1 MNSNFNPNGQFNGWG
16 QQIPPNY
23 MGYQMPVGYNPF
35 NNEYFRQ
42 QEEKKNDTKILKTIG
57 MVCGI
62 SIIAYFVLS
71 LLSGVVVA
79 LLSTLSHNMNALY
92 EEGVALWAFSSIAT
106 VIFIGGPF
114 LASYI
119 YLKNKKMT
127 GVLPLGTTYNKKA
140 SIYLVIAFL
149 PLTLVSSFVINFIS
163 ILIQSLM
170 GIEFSS
176 GMEEMSINGVGEF
189 LLMTLFVAVIPA
201 ILEEVAIRGILL
213 QPLRRYGDWFA
224 IIVSSIIFS
233 LLHGNMV
240 QIPYTVLAGVY
251 FGYVAVATGS
261 IWPSIIM
268 HFLNNFYSV
277 LVTAFDSN
285 LSVGLANVLTLG
297 TLGLMVIAGVFAFIK
312 YKSMNYKVTLAKGVK
327 TLKTGEKAKTVF
339 LNIPMIIAIL
349 FMLMATLTSI
359 SEA

>member
-23 MGYQMPVGYNPF
+23 MGYQTPYGYNPF
-35 NNEYFRQ
+35 NSEYFRQ

-57 MVCGI
+57 TVCGI

-71 LLSGVVVA
+71 LLSGIVVA
-79 LLSTLSHNMNALY
+79 LLSSFSHIMNDLY
-92 EEGVALWAFSSIAT
+92 EEGIALWAFSSIST

-140 SIYLVIAFL
+140 SVYLVVAFL
-149 PLTLVSSFVINFIS
+149 PLTLVSSFVINFVS
-163 ILIQSLM
+163 ILIQALM
-170 GIEFSS
+170 GVEFSS
-176 GMEEMSINGVGEF
+176 GMENMSINGVGEF
-189 LLMTLFVAVIPA
+189 LLMTLFIAVIPA
-201 ILEEVAIRGILL
+201 ILEEVAIRGILM

-224 IIVSSIIFS
+224 IIVSSVIFS

-240 QIPYTVLAGVY
+240 QIPYTVLAGAY
-251 FGYVAVATGS
+251 FGYVAIATGS
-261 IWPSIIM
+261 IWPSIIL
-268 HFLNNFYSV
+268 HFFNNFYSV
-277 LVTAFDSN
+277 LVTVFDSN
-285 LSVGLANVLTLG
+285 LSVGMANVMTIASLG
-297 TLGLMVIAGVFAFIK
+297 IMVGLGIFAFIK
-312 YKSMNYKVTLAKGVK
+312 YKSMNYKVTMAKGVK
-327 TLKTGEKAKTVF
+327 TLKAGEKAKVVF
-339 LNIPMIIAIL
+339 LNPAMIIAIL
-349 FMLMATLTSI
+349 FMLFATLTSI

>member
-1 MNSNFNPNGQFNGWG
+1 MNSNFNPNGQFYGWG
-16 QQIPPNY
+16 QQIPPSY
-23 MGYQMPVGYNPF
+23 AGYQAPYSYNPF

-57 MVCGI
+57 MVCGF

-71 LLSGVVVA
+71 LLSGVVIA
-79 LLSTLSHNMNALY
+79 LLSTIAPNMESLY
-92 EEGVALWAFSSIAT
+92 EEGAGLWAFSSIAT
-106 VIFIGGPF
+106 VLFIGGPF
-114 LASYI
+114 LVSYI

-140 SIYLVIAFL
+140 ATYLVMAFL

-163 ILIQSLM
+163 ILVQSLM
-170 GIEFSS
+170 GVDFSS
-176 GMEEMSINGVGEF
+176 GMEDMSITGVSEF

-201 ILEEVAIRGILL
+201 ILEEVAIRGVLL

-224 IIVSSIIFS
+224 IIVSAIIFS

-240 QIPYTVLAGVY
+240 QIPYTVVAGIY

-268 HFLNNFYSV
+268 HFFNNFYSV
-277 LVTAFDSN
+277 LVTTFDSN

-297 TLGLMVIAGVFAFIK
+297 TLGLMIAAGIFAFIK
-312 YKSMNYKVTLAKGVK
+312 YKSMNYKVKLAKGVK
-327 TLKTGEKAKTVF
+327 TLKSGEKAKTVF
-339 LNIPMIIAIL
+339 LNIPMIIAIV
-349 FMLMATLTSI
+349 FMLISTLSSI

>member
-16 QQIPPNY
+16 QQIPPNFV
-23 MGYQMPVGYNPF
+23 GYQMPYGYNPF

-71 LLSGVVVA
+71 LLSGVIVA
-79 LLSTLSHNMNALY
+79 LLSSLSHNMNALY
-92 EEGVALWAFSSIAT
+92 EEGTALWAFSSIAT

-149 PLTLVSSFVINFIS
+149 PLTLVSSFVVNFIS
-163 ILIQSLM
+163 ILVQSLI
-170 GIEFSS
+170 GLEFSS
-176 GMEEMSINGVGEF
+176 GMEDMAINGLGEF

-261 IWPSIIM
+261 IWPSIVL
-268 HFLNNFYSV
+268 HFFNNFYSV
-277 LVTAFDSN
+277 IVTTFDSN
-285 LSVGLANVLTLG
+285 LSVGLANVLTFS
-297 TLGLMVIAGVFAFIK
+297 TLGIMVAAGIVAFIK

-327 TLKTGEKAKTVF
+327 TMKASEKAKTVF
-339 LNIPMIIAIL
+339 LNPPMIIAIV
-349 FMLMATLTSI
+349 FMLMATLSSI
-359 SEA
+359 SQA

>member
-23 MGYQMPVGYNPF
+23 MGYQNPYSF
-35 NNEYFRQ
+35 NPYNNEYFRQ

-71 LLSGVVVA
+71 LLSGVIVA
-79 LLSTLSHNMNALY
+79 LLSSLSHNMSALY
-92 EEGVALWAFSSIAT
+92 EEGTALWAFSSIAT

-114 LASYI
+114 LVSYI
-119 YLKNKKMT
+119 YLKKKKMT

-149 PLTLVSSFVINFIS
+149 PLTLVSSFAVNFVS
-163 ILIQSLM
+163 ILVQSLL
-170 GIEFSS
+170 GLEFSS
-176 GMEEMSINGVGEF
+176 GMEDMAITGVGEF
-189 LLMTLFVAVIPA
+189 LLMTLFIAVIPA

-224 IIVSSIIFS
+224 ILVSSIIFS

-240 QIPYTVLAGVY
+240 QVPYTVLAGIY

-261 IWPSIIM
+261 IWPSIVL
-268 HFLNNFYSV
+268 HFFNNFYSV
-277 LVTAFDSN
+277 IITAFDSN
-285 LSVGLANVLTLG
+285 LSVGLANVLTLV
-297 TLGLMVIAGVFAFIK
+297 TLGLMIAAGVAAFIK
-312 YKSMNYKVTLAKGVK
+312 YKSMNYKVTFAKGVK

-339 LNIPMIIAIL
+339 LNPPMIIAIL
-349 FMLMATLTSI
+349 FMLFSTITSI

>member
-16 QQIPPNY
+16 QQIPPNFV
-23 MGYQMPVGYNPF
+23 GYQMPYGYNPF

-71 LLSGVVVA
+71 LLSGVIVA
-79 LLSTLSHNMNALY
+79 LLSSLSHNMNALY
-92 EEGVALWAFSSIAT
+92 EEGTALWAFSSIAT

-149 PLTLVSSFVINFIS
+149 PLTLVSSFVVNFIS
-163 ILIQSLM
+163 ILVQSLI
-170 GIEFSS
+170 GLEFSS
-176 GMEEMSINGVGEF
+176 GMEDMAINGLGEF

-261 IWPSIIM
+261 IWPSIVL
-268 HFLNNFYSV
+268 HFFNNFYSV
-277 LVTAFDSN
+277 IVTAFDSN
-285 LSVGLANVLTLG
+285 LSVGLANVLTFS
-297 TLGLMVIAGVFAFIK
+297 TLGIMVAAGIVAFIK

-327 TLKTGEKAKTVF
+327 TMKASEKAKTVL
-339 LNIPMIIAIL
+339 LNPPMIIAL
-349 FMLMATLTSI
+349 VFMLMATLSSI
-359 SEA
+359 SQA

>member
-23 MGYQMPVGYNPF
+23 MGYQVPYAYNPF

-57 MVCGI
+57 MVCGF

-71 LLSGVVVA
+71 ILSGVIVA
-79 LLSTLSHNMNALY
+79 LLSSIVPNMENLY
-92 EEGVALWAFSSIAT
+92 EEGAGLWAFSSIAT

-114 LASYI
+114 LVSYI
-119 YLKNKKMT
+119 YLKSKKMT
-127 GVLPLGTTYNKKA
+127 GVLPLGTPYNKKA
-140 SIYLVIAFL
+140 ATYLVIAFL
-149 PLTLVSSFVINFIS
+149 PLTLVSSMAINFIS

-176 GMEEMSINGVGEF
+176 GMEDMSISGVGDF

-201 ILEEVAIRGILL
+201 ILEEVAIRGILM

-224 IIVSSIIFS
+224 IIVSAIVFS

-240 QIPYTVLAGVY
+240 QIPYTVVAGIY

-261 IWPSIIM
+261 IWPSIVM
-268 HFLNNFYSV
+268 HFFNNFYSV

-285 LSVGLANVLTLG
+285 LSVGVANLLTLAS
-297 TLGLMVIAGVFAFIK
+297 LGILVFAGIFAFIK
-312 YKSMNYKVTLAKGVK
+312 YKSMNYKVPLAKGVK
-327 TLKTGEKAKTVF
+327 TLKTSEKAKTVF
-339 LNIPMIIAIL
+339 LNPPMIVAIV
-349 FMLMATLTSI
+349 FMLISTLSSI